1 LKATVKINEVDIAK
15 ITKGLKVEIKPDAF
29 SDSIFTGTVNTI
41 ANLAVSKDETS
52 KIKVFP
58 VEILIHETNKN
69 LLPGL
74 TVNCRIIIDKLEDV
88 LYIPIEGVHPEG
100 DKYFVYKK
108 TRGGYEK
115 TYIETGVSNSDF
127 IIVTGGLD
135 EKAEIALVDPSV
147 QEESKENTPKEKG
160 L

>member
-1 LKATVKINEVDIAK
+1 
-15 ITKGLKVEIKPDAF
+15 VEIKPDAF
-29 SDSIFTGTVNTI
+29 SDSIFTGSINTI

-58 VEILIHETNKN
+58 VEILINETNKN

-74 TVNCRIIIDKLEDV
+74 TVNCRIIIDQLEDV

-108 TRGGYEK
+108 TRSGYDK
-115 TYIETGVSNSDF
+115 VYIETGVSNSDY
-127 IIVTGGLD
+127 IIVTDGLNEKD
-135 EKAEIALVDPSV
+135 EVALVDPFV
-147 QEESKENTPKEKG
+147 KEETKEKTPKEKG